1 MSLLLNGLLIL
12 CLQAAGTGAEAA
24 SGVNQAQ
31 PPAAAAPGAPAAEQ
45 AAPAAAP
52 AAAQPPAVTAAPADP
67 AAAAA
72 PPVTAPADATT
83 AAAAGEVTTSEEKS
97 LPPAATGPGGFVIL
111 LLVLAILILPFVI
124 GSFVAKS
131 LNVPE
136 WSSRIGVVILTLLL
150 GISPFL
156 MSLLKGQPLSERF
169 RLGIDLAGGTNMVF
183 QVRGEGKEIT
193 PSVMDQMVGAVS
205 RRINQSGTEEITVR
219 AVGTDR
225 IEVIVPGEDPQ
236 TVDDIKRRITRL
248 GSLEFF
254 TVANRADSDIIR
266 LAQGLD
272 LSRKEV
278 VINGEV
284 RARWVPAAEKNGEP
298 KLLTDSDVISR
309 PLKAEREVNGRV
321 ESYDTQ
327 EYLLLV
333 SPKEEQVTGQ
343 YLRSAVRDFDPQ
355 NGEIVVSFAFDQT
368 GAYLFGQLT
377 GRNVPRDGVPNRRLA
392 IVLDGRV
399 DSAPFIRE
407 QITSRGQI
415 SGGQGGFT
423 AEEAG
428 ELVAVLNAGALE
440 VPIDPKPL
448 SEATVDPT
456 LGADVRQKGVTA
468 TAISGLAVIVFM
480 LVYYR
485 FAGLIAVISLILNL
499 VLTVGLM
506 VAIPATFTLPGIA
519 GLVLTIGMA
528 VDANVLI
535 YERMREEID
544 RGSSTRIAI
553 QNGFEKAFI
562 TIFDSNVTTLL
573 TSVVLFYF
581 GTDQIRG
588 FAVTLFIGLA
598 VSMYTALYVGRLLF
612 DLSERCGLLKQISM
626 MRAIGE
632 TNLDFMKYRN
642 HLFTVSGVLI
652 AIGLLFFG
660 IRGEKNYDIDFTG
673 GTMVAFQTT
682 EPQKTDD
689 VTAVLQQEFG
699 DDFALE
705 RLSVGEESGE
715 GTGKYFR
722 LRTTDRVA
730 SAEGAEAQVSAEDR
744 VRERVNKAFSGNSAI
759 KLRMVSLE
767 VSPVKLVV
775 TDAADNS
782 VAAVARMKF
791 KDGSES
797 DLKFTEEL
805 AFGTATDL
813 VAEALSAVRKAD
825 SGDLI
830 GLEGTAGSGMEG
842 SERSVKKF
850 SSFTVRVLPDVT
862 SEQLTQALSAVQQ
875 QLSATPLFDEVNT
888 FASAVARE
896 TRVDATIA
904 VLLSILGISAYI
916 WFRFQNLIFGLA
928 AVVSL
933 VHDVLITLGSLAVA
947 STISGTGLGDLLLID
962 DFRINLS
969 MIAAFLTLVGY
980 SLNDTIVVFDRIREV
995 RGKNPLVTSAI
1006 VNTSLNQTLGRT
1018 LMTGVTVF
1026 IVVVILYVFGGSGV
1040 HGFAWCLLIG
1050 SIAGTYSSVYI
1061 ASPFLVW
1068 FLGQTKS
1075 AKA

>member
-1 MSLLLNGLLIL
+1 M
-12 CLQAAGTGAEAA
+12 T
-24 SGVNQAQ
+24 
-31 PPAAAAPGAPAAEQ
+31 
-45 AAPAAAP
+45 APAAAP
-52 AAAQPPAVTAAPADP
+52 AEAP
-67 AAAAA
+67 
-72 PPVTAPADATT
+72 
-83 AAAAGEVTTSEEKS
+83 GEVKTSEEKS

-111 LLVLAILILPFVI
+111 LLVLAILVLPFVI
-124 GSFVAKS
+124 GSFVAKG

-156 MSLLKGQPLSERF
+156 MSLLKGQPLGERF

-193 PSVMDQMVGAVS
+193 PGVMDQMVGAVS

-219 AVGTDR
+219 AVGMDR

-298 KLLTDSDVISR
+298 KLLTDADVISR

-652 AIGLLFFG
+652 ATGLLFFAM
-660 IRGEKNYDIDFTG
+660 RGEKNYDIDFTG

-689 VTAVLQQEFG
+689 VSAVLQQEFG

-705 RLSVGEESGE
+705 RLSVGEDSGE

-722 LRTTDRVA
+722 LRTTDREVA
-730 SAEGAEAQVSAEDR
+730 ADGAEAQVSSEDR
-744 VRERVNKAFSGNSAI
+744 VRDRVNKAFSGNSAI
-759 KLRMVSLE
+759 KLRMVSLD
-767 VSPVKLVV
+767 VTAVKPVVV
-775 TDAADNS
+775 DAADNS

-813 VAEALSAVRKAD
+813 MTAALSEIRKAD

-862 SEQLTQALSAVQQ
+862 SEQLTQALTAVQQ
-875 QLSATPLFDEVNT
+875 QLAATPLFDEVNT

-995 RGKNPLVTSAI
+995 RGKNPLVTSGI

-1050 SIAGTYSSVYI
+1050 SIAGTYSSIYI

-1068 FLGQTKS
+1068 FLGQTK
-1075 AKA
+1075 AARA

>member
-485 FAGLIAVISLILNL
+485 FAGVIAVISLILNL

-660 IRGEKNYDIDFTG
+660 MRGEKNYDIDFTG

>member
-1 MSLLLNGLLIL
+1 
-12 CLQAAGTGAEAA
+12 
-24 SGVNQAQ
+24 
-31 PPAAAAPGAPAAEQ
+31 
-45 AAPAAAP
+45 
-52 AAAQPPAVTAAPADP
+52 
-67 AAAAA
+67 
-72 PPVTAPADATT
+72 
-83 AAAAGEVTTSEEKS
+83 AAAGEVTTSEEKS

-485 FAGLIAVISLILNL
+485 FAGVIAVISLILNL

>member
-485 FAGLIAVISLILNL
+485 FAGVIAVISLILNL

-767 VSPVKLVV
+767 VSPVKPVV